1 MEKMEK
7 ISNLEMFKGSP
18 IEVFSGSPT
27 QILSGSATE
36 VFSVNQVLQTVE
48 PDHYFLQSWSVSSV
62 SSEAKQ
68 FFNICPIQ
76 TCIAIES
83 FQKLVIFLQTPLV
96 HRQA

>member
-48 PDHYFLQSWSVSSV
+48 PDHYFLQVGVSQ
-62 SSEAKQ
+62 AY
-68 FFNICPIQ
+68 
-76 TCIAIES
+76 
-83 FQKLVIFLQTPLV
+83 LQ
-96 HRQA
+96 RQNNF

>member
-36 VFSVNQVLQTVE
+36 VFSVNQVLQTIE
-48 PDHYFLQSWSVSSV
+48 PDH
-62 SSEAKQ
+62 
-68 FFNICPIQ
+68 FF
-76 TCIAIES
+76 S
-83 FQKLVIFLQTPLV
+83 KL
-96 HRQA
+96 

>member
-36 VFSVNQVLQTVE
+36 VFSMNQVLQTIE
-48 PDHYFLQSWSVSSV
+48 PDHFFLSKL
-62 SSEAKQ
+62 ECLK
-68 FFNICPIQ
+68 
-76 TCIAIES
+76 CILRG
-83 FQKLVIFLQTPLV
+83 KTVV
-96 HRQA
+96 D

>member
-36 VFSVNQVLQTVE
+36 VFSVNQVLQTIE
-48 PDHYFLQSWSVSSV
+48 PDH
-62 SSEAKQ
+62 
-68 FFNICPIQ
+68 FF
-76 TCIAIES
+76 S
-83 FQKLVIFLQTPLV
+83 KLECLKSILKGKTVV
-96 HRQA
+96 D